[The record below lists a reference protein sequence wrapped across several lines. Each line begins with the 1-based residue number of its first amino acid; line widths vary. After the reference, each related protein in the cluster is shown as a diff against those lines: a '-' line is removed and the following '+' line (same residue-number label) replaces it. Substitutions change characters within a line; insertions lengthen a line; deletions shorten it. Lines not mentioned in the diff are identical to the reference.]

1 MKRTNDEQAWTNFRF
16 TLLLIF
22 FTVVVFTCLCKYI
35 FRIPEVESDHYISD
49 IKETERLFDEQ
60 KKCAEQVKEIG
71 NKIDS
76 LDFSVQQ
83 VQRLDEIK
91 EEMFLLQNIYQKH
104 NNSSKYLF
112 GTHSFRIVKEYFDVK
127 EEFPTTTENN
137 KVIVQYLEE
146 CKANL

>member
-1 MKRTNDEQAWTNFRF
+1 MKRTNDEQVWTNFRF
-16 TLLLIF
+16 ILLLIF

-35 FRIPEVESDHYISD
+35 FRIPEVESDHYISN
-49 IKETERLFDEQ
+49 IKENERLFEEQ
-60 KKCAEQVKEIG
+60 KKCAERVKDIG

-83 VQRLDEIK
+83 IQRLDEIK
-91 EEMFLLQNIYQKH
+91 EETSLLQNVYKEH

-112 GTHSFRIVKEYFDVK
+112 GTHSFRIVKGYFDVK
-127 EEFPTTTENN
+127 EELSNTTENN

>member
-1 MKRTNDEQAWTNFRF
+1 MKKTNDEQVWTNFRF
-16 TLLLIF
+16 ILLLVF

-35 FRIPEVESDHYISD
+35 FRIPVVESDQYISS

-60 KKCAEQVKEIG
+60 DKCAEQVKEIG
-71 NKIDS
+71 CKIDS
-76 LDFSVQQ
+76 LDFSVRQ

-91 EEMFLLQNIYQKH
+91 EEMFQLQNIYQKH

-112 GTHSFRIVKEYFDVK
+112 GSHSFRIVKGYFDVK
-127 EEFPTTTENN
+127 EELSATTENN
-137 KVIVQYLEE
+137 KVIEQYLEE

>member
-60 KKCAEQVKEIG
+60 KKCAEQV
-71 NKIDS
+71 N
-76 LDFSVQQ
+76 
-83 VQRLDEIK
+83 EIK

-127 EEFPTTTENN
+127 EEFSATTENN

>member
-1 MKRTNDEQAWTNFRF
+1 MKRTNDEQVWTNFRF
-16 TLLLIF
+16 ILLLVF
-22 FTVVVFTCLCKYI
+22 FTVVIFACLCKYI
-35 FRIPEVESDHYISD
+35 FHIPVVESDHYISG

-60 KKCAEQVKEIG
+60 RKCAERVKEIG

-76 LDFSVQQ
+76 LDFSIQQ

-91 EEMFLLQNIYQKH
+91 EEMFQLQNIYQKH

-112 GTHSFRIVKEYFDVK
+112 GSHSFRIVKGYFDVK
-127 EEFPTTTENN
+127 EELSAIMENN
-137 KVIVQYLEE
+137 KVIEQYLEE

>member
-16 TLLLIF
+16 ILLLVF
-22 FTVVVFTCLCKYI
+22 FTVAVFTCLCKYI
-35 FRIPEVESDHYISD
+35 FRIPVVESDHYISS

-60 KKCAEQVKEIG
+60 KKCAERVKEIG
-71 NKIDS
+71 SKIDS

-91 EEMFLLQNIYQKH
+91 EEMFQLQNIYQKH

-112 GTHSFRIVKEYFDVK
+112 GSHSFRIVKGYFDVR
-127 EEFPTTTENN
+127 EELSAITENN
-137 KVIVQYLEE
+137 KVIEQYLEE

>member
-1 MKRTNDEQAWTNFRF
+1 MKRTNDELVWTNFRF
-16 TLLLIF
+16 ILLLIF

-35 FRIPEVESDHYISD
+35 FRIPEVESDHYISN
-49 IKETERLFDEQ
+49 IKETELLFEEQ
-60 KKCAEQVKEIG
+60 KTCAERVKEIG

-83 VQRLDEIK
+83 IQRLDEIK
-91 EEMFLLQNIYQKH
+91 EETSLLQNVYKEH

-112 GTHSFRIVKEYFDVK
+112 GVHSFRIVKGYFDVK
-127 EEFPTTTENN
+127 EEFSSTTENN

>member
-60 KKCAEQVKEIG
+60 KKCADQVKEIG

-91 EEMFLLQNIYQKH
+91 EEISTRNTTTVQNIFLVLTRFALSR
-104 NNSSKYLF
+104 NILMLRR
-112 GTHSFRIVKEYFDVK
+112 SFPPRRK
-127 EEFPTTTENN
+127 TTR
-137 KVIVQYLEE
+137 
-146 CKANL
+146 